1 MTKTTKTTF
10 ANDVTRRFKL
20 SDRDVQRQLQYFI
33 DRWISD
39 VKWNSNK
46 KRETNDNRETEKLNM
61 YIEHK
66 EQGVDLDNDR
76 ILQLNQ
82 DIEWF
87 DRLISINNDLLEMMQ
102 EASQQLFPEEHATSE
117 DVASTLT
124 ELEAKYQAQ
133 KAAS

>member
-20 SDRDVQRQLQYFI
+20 NDRDVQRQLQYFI
-33 DRWISD
+33 DRWIND

-117 DVASTLT
+117 DVANTLT